1 MNFLD
6 QNMAKPPRDYLKM
19 DHRDAGVFPLSML
32 VDLIETLGEG
42 FYAKYMA
49 VWLQILYLK

>member
-1 MNFLD
+1 
-6 QNMAKPPRDYLKM
+6 MAKPPRDYLKM

-42 FYAKYMA
+42 FYVKYMA
-49 VWLQILYLK
+49 VRLQILYLK